1 MAQDYVKTEWID
13 KETVITAEAMNK
25 LEEQMDIIT
34 DDIIAMVEKSNEEDK
49 EDELLSKELVAMNKR
64 INDLEI
70 KLYYLNDTSSAPEAI
85 ADVDYNKTSNKI
97 TLAENEILKAIKLNN
112 LSTRKR
118 TNKPVKW
125 QNTVSTFFAV
135 DENGELVGNSNPS
148 FSTAPSTGCF
158 SYMNNLDPSLG
169 IQQLDYINNSI
180 SILCNF
186 NFAEAAKIELELLQ
200 KHVPTAVKIRNVRN
214 SINLLDE
221 NDQIIKTIKV
231 DIYC

>member
-49 EDELLSKELVAMNKR
+49 EDELLSKELIAINKR

-85 ADVDYNKTSNKI
+85 ADIDYNKASNKI

-125 QNTVSTFFAV
+125 QNTFSTFFAI
-135 DENGELVGNSNPS
+135 DENGDMVGNTNPS
-148 FSTAPSTGCF
+148 FATAPSTGCF

-186 NFAEAAKIELELLQ
+186 NYSEAAKIELEAI
-200 KHVPTAVKIRNVRN
+200 KNNIPTAVKIKFIRN